1 MHVVGT
7 AAARA
12 TSKMTSVSNILGL
25 EREGSSIVMS
35 SKRDIFTGSS
45 SYVSCSTCV
54 ATSSSA
60 VSSSTHQKKSE
71 KSVP

>member
-12 TSKMTSVSNILGL
+12 TSSMTSVSNILGF
-25 EREGSSIVMS
+25 EREGSSILMS
-35 SKRDIFTGSS
+35 SERDIFTGSS
-45 SYVSCSTCV
+45 SCVSCSTCA